1 MASKHTWRKAGRSQ
15 SDMNCVEVRDTLD
28 RVRDS
33 KNAAGPVLRGD
44 LRALVRAVRA
54 GRLDR

>member
-1 MASKHTWRKAGRSQ
+1 MASKHAWRKARRSQ
-15 SDMNCVEVRDTLD
+15 NDMNCLELRDTLD

-44 LRALVRAVRA
+44 MRALLRTVQT
-54 GRLDR
+54 GRFDH

>member
-1 MASKHTWRKAGRSQ
+1 MASKHAWRKARQ
-15 SDMNCVEVRDTLD
+15 SVDTQNCVELCDTLD

-44 LRALVRAVRA
+44 VRALLRTVQT
-54 GRLDR
+54 GRFDR